1 MKRSKGFFWAN
12 VDFYVTLSVLF
23 MALSCLAVVAKVPPK
38 EAGTRFGNLT
48 IEMQWPVGSPSDLD
62 LWVQP
67 PGDRPIGYSR
77 KTGKSCDLVRD
88 DLGAEHDPASRAM
101 EVVVCRQ
108 ATAGEYIV
116 NVHAYH
122 FQEANAIP
130 VQFLVRGLH
139 SETSSI
145 ETLLTRSISVGR
157 MGQEVTA
164 VRFTIGPDG
173 QIDEASINNLQKG
186 LRAGG

>member
-1 MKRSKGFFWAN
+1 MKKSKGFFWAN

-23 MALSCLAVVAKVPPK
+23 MAVSCLAVAAKVPP
-38 EAGTRFGNLT
+38 EDAGTRFGNLT

-88 DLGAEHDPASRAM
+88 DLGADHDEASRAM

-108 ATAGEYIV
+108 ATSGEYIV
-116 NVHAYH
+116 NIHAYSFH
-122 FQEANAIP
+122 EGSAIP
-130 VQFLVRGLH
+130 VRLLVRGLH
-139 SETSSI
+139 SDRGSI
-145 ETLLTRSISVGR
+145 ETLLTRSIMLDH

-164 VRFTIGPDG
+164 VRFTLGPDG
-173 QIDEASINNLQKG
+173 QIDD
-186 LRAGG
+186 

>member
-23 MALSCLAVVAKVPPK
+23 MALSCLAVAAKEPPK
-38 EAGTRFGNLT
+38 DVGTRFGNLT

-77 KTGKSCDLVRD
+77 KTGRSCDLVRD
-88 DLGAEHDPASRAM
+88 DLGAEHDEASRAM

-116 NVHAYH
+116 NVHAYR
-122 FQEANAIP
+122 FEEANAIP
-130 VQFLVRGLH
+130 VQLIVRGMH
-139 SETSSI
+139 SGTNSI
-145 ETLLTRSISVGR
+145 ETMLTRSVTVDH
-157 MGQEVTA
+157 MGQEITA
-164 VRFTIGPDG
+164 VRFTLGPDG
-173 QIDEASINNLQKG
+173 QIDDGSINDLQKS

>member
-23 MALSCLAVVAKVPPK
+23 MALSCLAVAAKVPPK
-38 EAGTRFGNLT
+38 DAGTRFGNLT

-67 PGDRPIGYSR
+67 PGDLPIGYSR

-88 DLGAEHDPASRAM
+88 DLGAGHDEASRAM

-108 ATAGEYIV
+108 ASAGEYIV
-116 NVHAYH
+116 NVHAYR

-130 VQFLVRGLH
+130 VRLLVRGLH
-139 SETSSI
+139 SESGSI
-145 ETLLTRSISVGR
+145 ETLLTRSIMLDH

-164 VRFTIGPDG
+164 VRFTLGPDG
-173 QIDEASINNLQKG
+173 QIDDDSINNLQKNI
-186 LRAGG
+186 RAGG

>member
-1 MKRSKGFFWAN
+1 
-12 VDFYVTLSVLF
+12 
-23 MALSCLAVVAKVPPK
+23 VAKTPPK
-38 EAGTRFGNLT
+38 DAGKRFGDLT

-67 PGDRPIGYSR
+67 PADRPIGYSR

-88 DLGAEHDPASRAM
+88 DLGAEHDEASRAM

-116 NVHAYH
+116 NVHAYR

-130 VQFLVRGLH
+130 VQLFVRGLR
-139 SETSSI
+139 SASGSF
-145 ETLLTRSISVGR
+145 ETLLTRSITVEH
-157 MGQEVTA
+157 MGQEITA

-173 QIDEASINNLQKG
+173 QIDQDSINNLQKG

>member
-23 MALSCLAVVAKVPPK
+23 MALSCLAVAAKSPP
-38 EAGTRFGNLT
+38 EDAGTRFGNLT

-88 DLGAEHDPASRAM
+88 DLGAEHDEASRAM

-108 ATAGEYIV
+108 AIAGEYIV
-116 NVHAYH
+116 NVHAYR
-122 FQEANAIP
+122 FQEPSAIP
-130 VQFLVRGLH
+130 VRLLVHGLRPE
-139 SETSSI
+139 SNSI
-145 ETLLTRSISVGR
+145 QTLLTRSITVDH

-164 VRFTIGPDG
+164 VRFTIGADG
-173 QIDEASINNLQKG
+173 QIDQDSINNLQKN
-186 LRAGG
+186 LRA

>member
-23 MALSCLAVVAKVPPK
+23 MALSCLAEVAKAPPK

-48 IEMQWPVGSPSDLD
+48 VEMQWPVGSRSDLD
-62 LWVQP
+62 LWVQQ

-88 DLGAEHDPASRAM
+88 DLGAEHDQASRAM

-108 ATAGEYIV
+108 PIAGEYIA
-116 NVHAYH
+116 NVHAYR
-122 FQEANAIP
+122 FEEANAIP
-130 VQFLVRGLH
+130 VQLLVRGLR
-139 SETSSI
+139 SETGSI
-145 ETLLTRSISVGR
+145 ETLLTKSITVEH

-173 QIDEASINNLQKG
+173 QIDHDSINDLQKG